1 MMLYGQPTR
10 GSITVEEEIARVNR
24 VAITMQ
30 KTDDGER
37 KFALRYFLKPE
48 DKEGALAIQRLL
60 TEKLFREMAAA
71 FQHAVEYLDR
81 S

>member
-1 MMLYGQPTR
+1 M
-10 GSITVEEEIARVNR
+10 EKEIARVNR

-30 KTDDGER
+30 KMDDGER
-37 KFALRYFLKPE
+37 KFALRYFIKQK
-48 DKEGALAIQRLL
+48 DKDGVLAIQRLL

>member
-1 MMLYGQPTR
+1 M
-10 GSITVEEEIARVNR
+10 EEEIARVNR

-30 KTDDGER
+30 KMDDGER
-37 KFALRYFLKPE
+37 KFALRYFIKQK
-48 DKEGALAIQRLL
+48 DKDGVLAIQRLL